1 MHRREIYQA
10 EVIRGPRLAAPRE
23 LTRRAALAMGAAASL
38 ATLTGL
44 ADAAPAALPGDI
56 MFIIPV
62 GPGGGGDIYSR
73 LIGAAMEAHLGK
85 GIHVVPFNV
94 AAGGGGKGIRELYR
108 ARPDGRT
115 IGMLSLPSLFV
126 LRHVRK
132 IEDDFN
138 RFSWLCNITK
148 GEPYG
153 LAVRY
158 DSPLKSLADLEAL
171 SRKRPVT
178 FTASGPE
185 GVAYFV
191 TIIASQL
198 LGLRIRLITGYRN
211 SSDYVT
217 GAIRGDADAVVA
229 GLSVVRR
236 MERGKTLRLLAS
248 FEERSSRPGIPD
260 ATTLGLP
267 DLAELTA
274 LRVIAGPPSLPAG
287 IETQLSAV
295 LTRALANPA
304 VLAFAARNGD
314 EMDPRSTEQT
324 RALVLSQQ
332 RFFARWQGALDA
344 YQSRALA

>member
-1 MHRREIYQA
+1 
-10 EVIRGPRLAAPRE
+10 V
-23 LTRRAALAMGAAASL
+23 TRRAALAMGAASL
-38 ATLTGL
+38 ATLPQF
-44 ADAAPAALPGDI
+44 AAAAAARLSGNI

-73 LIGAAMEAHLGK
+73 LIGAGMEAKMGN
-85 GIHVVPFNV
+85 GVHVVPFNV
-94 AAGGGGKGIRELYR
+94 AAGGGGKGVRQLYR

-126 LRHVRK
+126 LQHVRK
-132 IEDDFN
+132 VTEDFT
-138 RFSWLCNITK
+138 RFSWLCNVTK

-158 DSPLKSLADLEAL
+158 ESPLRSLADLQTL
-171 SRKRPVT
+171 SRTREVT
-178 FTASGPE
+178 LTASGPE

-191 TIIASQL
+191 TIIASRL

-229 GLSVVRR
+229 GLSVIRR
-236 MERGKTLRLLAS
+236 MQRGKTLRLLAS
-248 FEERSSRPGIPD
+248 FEEHSSFPGIPD

-274 LRVIAGPPSLPAG
+274 LRVIAAPPGLPAE
-287 IETQLSAV
+287 IEGELADALLSA
-295 LTRALANPA
+295 LTSPQVR
-304 VLAFAARNGD
+304 AFAARNGD
-314 EMDPRSTEQT
+314 ELDPRPPEAT
-324 RALVLSQQ
+324 RALVQSQQ
-332 RFFARWQGALDA
+332 RFFARWQSALDE
-344 YQSRALA
+344 YQRRAFA